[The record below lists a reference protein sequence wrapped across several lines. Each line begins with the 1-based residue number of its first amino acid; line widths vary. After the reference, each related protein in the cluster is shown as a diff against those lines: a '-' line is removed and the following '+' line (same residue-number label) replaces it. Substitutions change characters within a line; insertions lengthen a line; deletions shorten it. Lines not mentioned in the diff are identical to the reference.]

1 MNGKRHYEFEITQ
14 PGTSTIHNY
23 PEPFERD
30 NHFYRVLSP
39 PVLAPFIERS
49 PDHVSVTVTRMREF
63 WGDQPSPSPVAGA
76 NDKLE
81 IGGVNVINA
90 AIAPRSRRVLAVFT
104 FDKNSDDVTDLDEP
118 VAPFS
123 NISFLTG
130 ADLYTP
136 ASPDASGTVAVTET
150 MRSPHPQTQ
159 TTNVPDW
166 PSDEHSVSVYFK
178 DYDAK
183 AYKKKTGK

>member
-1 MNGKRHYEFEITQ
+1 
-14 PGTSTIHNY
+14 
-23 PEPFERD
+23 
-30 NHFYRVLSP
+30 
-39 PVLAPFIERS
+39 
-49 PDHVSVTVTRMREF
+49 MREF
-63 WGDQPSPSPVAGA
+63 WGDQSPSTSASA

-81 IGGVNVINA
+81 IGGVNVINE

-104 FDKNSDDVTDLDEP
+104 FDKNSDGVTDLSEP
-118 VAPFS
+118 LAPFS
-123 NISFLTG
+123 GISFLTG

-150 MRSPHPQTQ
+150 MRAPHAQTQ

-183 AYKKKTGK
+183 AYKKKPKK